1 MHKVVK
7 WKLAKSATYTVFNFS
22 SVAINSLTAFVII
35 FGNGISTTSSHCTRG
50 LGGTEAMGGE
60 GEVASSSVS
69 AVNPN
74 LPVSLLPLIK
84 LSSKELKSVLSVTDG
99 NAD

>member
-1 MHKVVK
+1 
-7 WKLAKSATYTVFNFS
+7 
-22 SVAINSLTAFVII
+22 
-35 FGNGISTTSSHCTRG
+35 
-50 LGGTEAMGGE
+50 MGGE